1 MSYMYL
7 SNGDMAIL
15 KRKIYMLILM
25 LLGVFVLYEG
35 LSNVE
40 GQKCKSA

>member
-1 MSYMYL
+1 MYTLNVNIFLFYQTSMSYMYL

-25 LLGVFVLYEG
+25 L
-35 LSNVE
+35 
-40 GQKCKSA
+40 